1 MSRTLL
7 GHLVITAIVVW
18 LGAQRVV
25 ALEDAWERHEV
36 ALALHARLG
45 SP

>member
-1 MSRTLL
+1 MSRSLL
-7 GHLVITAIVVW
+7 GHLVLTAIVVW

-25 ALEDAWERHEV
+25 ALEDAWERHEA